1 MKLTGLAIGVGISAV
16 MSGILIWVVGLFGL
30 GLEVDGLIPAF
41 IAGFAIALIGGV
53 ITWLLMRFDLR
64 VSNGFVRF
72 VINALLGAVV
82 LLLCAQILP
91 GLTVNGFLG
100 ALVASVAV
108 GIIAWLLS
116 LPLKRINEEAA
127 RQEDSERV
135 P

>member
-30 GLEVDGLIPAF
+30 GLEVDGLLPAF
-41 IAGFAIALIGGV
+41 IAGFAIALVGGV